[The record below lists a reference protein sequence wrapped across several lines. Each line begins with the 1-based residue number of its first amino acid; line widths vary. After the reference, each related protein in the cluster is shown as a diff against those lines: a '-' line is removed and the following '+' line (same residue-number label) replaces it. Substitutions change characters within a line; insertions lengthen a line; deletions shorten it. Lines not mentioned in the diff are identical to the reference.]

1 VHVTRRYWPIILAL
15 LSVLVFGSYLA
26 YTNYLVEQ
34 IRAES
39 RIHSEMY
46 ATVQRGLISLE
57 EDGALT
63 ALVDLQKSLARLGVP
78 IVVFDG
84 AGRPTAV
91 ENLPFA
97 ADLNTVDGRS
107 RVQAYA
113 ARLSKEHQPIS
124 VSGIGTIFFG
134 SPPLV
139 RWLVW
144 VPWLQAA
151 GALFLVLVALAIIRS
166 NVRETR
172 ERLWASMARELAHQM
187 GTPLSSLSG
196 WIEVLRLPDA
206 EREAMAS
213 TDRIADVVSAD
224 VDRLER
230 VSRRFELIGKPP
242 RLERI
247 SVDVIIDEL
256 ASYFAPRLPRL
267 ARGIELKVRVA
278 EDLPQIEAN
287 RVLLVWALENIVK
300 NAIDALAGKGGR
312 ITILA
317 RKGNHSVDIDI
328 ADDGPG
334 IDASVRDR
342 IFEAGVSTKTSGWG
356 VGLSLTQR
364 IVENLH
370 GGRIAVRNRSA
381 GGAVFEIE
389 LPEAGKRKKRR
400 VRFFGA

>member
-1 VHVTRRYWPIILAL
+1 MTRRYWPAVLAL

-26 YTNYLVEQ
+26 YTNHLVNQ

-39 RIHSEMY
+39 QIHSEMY

-57 EDGALT
+57 EDGSLN
-63 ALVDLQKSLARLGVP
+63 ALVELQGSLKRLGVP
-78 IVVFDG
+78 IVVFDPT
-84 AGRPTAV
+84 GRP
-91 ENLPFA
+91 
-97 ADLNTVDGRS
+97 
-107 RVQAYA
+107 YA
-113 ARLSKEHQPIS
+113 AENISFTPDFNRIEDRERVKAIAIELSKEHAPITAA
-124 VSGIGTIFFG
+124 GIGTIFFG
-134 SPPLV
+134 SPPIV

-151 GALFLVLVALAIIRS
+151 GALFLVLIALAIIRS

-196 WIEVLRLPDA
+196 WIEVLRLPAA
-206 EREAMAS
+206 ERDTMAS
-213 TDRIADVVSAD
+213 TDKIADVVSAD

-230 VSRRFELIGKPP
+230 VSRRFEMIGKPP
-242 RLERI
+242 RLEPL
-247 SVDVIIDEL
+247 DVEIILNEL
-256 ASYFAPRLPRL
+256 VAYFQPRLPRL
-267 ARGIELKVRVA
+267 GKGITLRVRMA
-278 EDLPQIEAN
+278 EDLPRIEAN

-300 NAIDALAGKGGR
+300 NAIDALAGRGGQ

-317 RKGNHSVDIDI
+317 RNSAEFVEIHI

-356 VGLSLTQR
+356 VGLSLTHR
-364 IVENLH
+364 IVEDLH
-370 GGRIAVRNRSA
+370 GGRIAVRNRDS
-381 GGAVFEIE
+381 GGAVFDIK
-389 LPEAGKRKKRR
+389 LPPVGAKKKKRWR
-400 VRFFGA
+400 IGS

>member
-1 VHVTRRYWPIILAL
+1 MTRRYWPVILAL

-26 YTNYLVEQ
+26 YTNHLVNQ

-39 RIHSEMY
+39 QIHSEMY

-57 EDGALT
+57 EDGPLT

-78 IVVFDG
+78 IVVVDP
-84 AGRPTAV
+84 AGKPYATQ
-91 ENLPFA
+91 NIPFT
-97 ADLNTVDGRS
+97 ADLNSAEGRQ
-107 RVQAYA
+107 RVTRYA
-113 ARLSKEHQPIS
+113 QKLAQEHPPITA
-124 VSGIGTIFFG
+124 SGIGTIFFG

-213 TDRIADVVSAD
+213 AGKIADVVSAD

-242 RLERI
+242 KLEVL
-247 SVDVIIDEL
+247 SVDVVIDEL
-256 ASYFAPRLPRL
+256 VSYFSPRLPRL
-267 ARGIELKVRVA
+267 GRGIELKVRIS

-300 NAIDALAGKGGR
+300 NAIDALAGRGGR

-317 RKGNHSVDIDI
+317 RAGNDSVNIDI

-342 IFEAGVSTKTSGWG
+342 IFEAGVSTKSSGWG

-370 GGRIAVRNRSA
+370 GGRVAVRNRSA

-389 LPEAGKRKKRR
+389 LPAAGKRKRKR
-400 VRFFGA
+400 VRMFGV

>member
-1 VHVTRRYWPIILAL
+1 MTRKYWPLILAL

-26 YTNYLVEQ
+26 YTNHLVNQ

-39 RIHSEMY
+39 QIHSEMY

-57 EDGALT
+57 DDGALN
-63 ALVDLQKSLARLGVP
+63 ALVELQKSLKRLGVP
-78 IVVFDG
+78 IVVFDPQ
-84 AGRPTAV
+84 GRPYAA
-91 ENLPFA
+91 ENISFTPDFSNA
-97 ADLNTVDGRS
+97 ADVA
-107 RVQAYA
+107 RVKAYA
-113 ARLSKEHQPIS
+113 ARLAQEHAPIAAP
-124 VSGIGTIFFG
+124 GIGTIFFG
-134 SPPLV
+134 SPPIV

-151 GALFLVLVALAIIRS
+151 GALFLVLIALAIIRS

-196 WIEVLRLPDA
+196 WIEVLRLPAA

-230 VSRRFELIGKPP
+230 VSRRFELIGKPA
-242 RLERI
+242 RFEVV
-247 SVDVIIDEL
+247 SVDVVIDEL
-256 ASYFAPRLPRL
+256 VAYFTPRLPRL
-267 ARGIELKVRVA
+267 AQGIELKVRVPEA
-278 EDLPQIEAN
+278 LPQIEAN

-300 NAIDALAGKGGR
+300 NAIDALAGRGGR
-312 ITILA
+312 ITVLA
-317 RKGNHSVDIDI
+317 RSGDRTVDIDI

-334 IDASVRDR
+334 IDPSVRDR

-364 IVENLH
+364 IIEDLH
-370 GGRIAVRNRSA
+370 GGRISVRNRSA

-389 LPEAGKRKKRR
+389 LPRAGTRKRR
-400 VRFFGA
+400 RFRLLRA

>member
-1 VHVTRRYWPIILAL
+1 MTRRYWPLILAL

-26 YTNYLVEQ
+26 YTNHLVNQ

-39 RIHSEMY
+39 QIHTAMY

-57 EDGALT
+57 EDGALN
-63 ALVDLQKSLARLGVP
+63 ALVDLQKSLERLGVP
-78 IVVFDG
+78 IVVFDPSG
-84 AGRPTAV
+84 KPYAA
-91 ENLPFA
+91 ENLPFTP
-97 ADLNTVDGRS
+97 DFHTTQGIE
-107 RVQAYA
+107 RVKAYA
-113 ARLSKEHQPIS
+113 YKLGQKQVPITTP
-124 VSGIGTIFFG
+124 GIGTIFFG
-134 SPPLV
+134 SPPIV

-151 GALFLVLVALAIIRS
+151 GALFLVLIALAIIRS

-187 GTPLSSLSG
+187 GTPLSSLAG
-196 WIEVLRLPDA
+196 WIEVLRLPRA

-213 TDRIADVVSAD
+213 TEKIADVVSAD

-242 RLERI
+242 RLELV
-247 SVDVIIDEL
+247 SVDVVINEL
-256 ASYFAPRLPRL
+256 VSYFGPRLPRL
-267 ARGIELKVRVA
+267 AQGIELKVRVP
-278 EDLPQIEAN
+278 DGLPQIEAN

-300 NAIDALAGKGGR
+300 NAIDALAGRGGR
-312 ITILA
+312 ITIVA
-317 RKGNHSVDIDI
+317 RNGNGTVDIDI

-334 IDASVRDR
+334 IDPSVRDR
-342 IFEAGVSTKTSGWG
+342 IFDAGVSTKSSGWG

-364 IVENLH
+364 IVEDLH
-370 GGRIAVRNRSA
+370 GGRISVRNRQA

-389 LPEAGKRKKRR
+389 LPQAGTRKRRR
-400 VRFFGA
+400 VRMFGS

>member
-1 VHVTRRYWPIILAL
+1 VTRRYWPVLLAL

-26 YTNYLVEQ
+26 YTNHLVNQ

-39 RIHSEMY
+39 QIHSEMY

-63 ALVDLQKSLARLGVP
+63 ALVDLQKSLARLGLP
-78 IVVFDG
+78 IVVYD
-84 AGRPTAV
+84 PTGK
-91 ENLPFA
+91 P
-97 ADLNTVDGRS
+97 
-107 RVQAYA
+107 YA
-113 ARLSKEHQPIS
+113 AENIPFTPDFNTAGGRERVKVYAQKLAQEHPPIAAT
-124 VSGIGTIFFG
+124 GIGTIFFG
-134 SPPLV
+134 SPPVV

-151 GALFLVLVALAIIRS
+151 GALFLVLVALAIVRS

-196 WIEVLRLPDA
+196 WIEVLRLPDG

-213 TDRIADVVSAD
+213 TERIADVVSAD

-242 RLERI
+242 KLEPI
-247 SVDVIIDEL
+247 SVDVVIDEL

-267 ARGIELKVRVA
+267 ASGIELKVRIA
-278 EDLPQIEAN
+278 DDLPRIQAN

-300 NAIDALAGKGGR
+300 NAIDALAGRGGR
-312 ITILA
+312 ITIIA
-317 RKGNHSVDIDI
+317 RHGDDAVDLDI

-334 IDASVRDR
+334 IDSSVRDR
-342 IFEAGVSTKTSGWG
+342 IFEAGVTTKTSGWG

-364 IVENLH
+364 IIEDLH
-370 GGRIAVRNRSA
+370 GGRISVRNRSA

-389 LPEAGKRKKRR
+389 LPKVGTRKRKRLR
-400 VRFFGA
+400 LFS

>member
-1 VHVTRRYWPIILAL
+1 MTRRYWPAALAL

-26 YTNYLVEQ
+26 YTNHLVNQ

-39 RIHSEMY
+39 QIHSEMY
-46 ATVQRGLISLE
+46 ASVQRGLISLE
-57 EDGALT
+57 EDGALN
-63 ALVDLQKSLARLGVP
+63 ALLELQESLKRLGVP
-78 IVVFDG
+78 IVAVEPG
-84 AGRPTAV
+84 GRPYAV
-91 ENLPFA
+91 ANLPFDV
-97 ADLNTVDGRS
+97 DLNTEPGRA
-107 RVQAYA
+107 RVKKYA
-113 ARLSKEHQPIS
+113 QQLTRQHAPITAAG
-124 VSGIGTIFFG
+124 VGTIYFG
-134 SPPLV
+134 SPPIV

-151 GALFLVLVALAIIRS
+151 GALFLILIALAVIRS

-187 GTPLSSLSG
+187 GTPLSSMSG
-196 WIEVLRLPDA
+196 WIEVLRLPPA

-213 TDRIADVVSAD
+213 TEKIADVVSAD

-242 RLERI
+242 RLEPLSI
-247 SVDVIIDEL
+247 DVVIDEL
-256 ASYFAPRLPRL
+256 VSYFTPRLPRL
-267 ARGIELKVRVA
+267 ARGIELKARVA
-278 EDLPQIEAN
+278 EGLPQIEAN

-300 NAIDALAGKGGR
+300 NAIDALAGRGGQ
-312 ITILA
+312 ISIIA
-317 RKGNHSVDIDI
+317 RKGTNSVDVYI

-342 IFEAGVSTKTSGWG
+342 IFEAGVTTKTSGWG

-364 IVENLH
+364 IIEDLH
-370 GGRIAVRNRSA
+370 GGRVSVRNRDS

-389 LPEAGKRKKRR
+389 LPPIGTKKRKRI
-400 VRFFGA
+400 RFR

>member
-1 VHVTRRYWPIILAL
+1 MTRRYWPILLAL

-26 YTNYLVEQ
+26 YTNHLVNR

-39 RIHSEMY
+39 QIHSEMY
-46 ATVQRGLISLE
+46 GTVQRGLIALE

-63 ALVDLQKSLARLGVP
+63 ALVDLQKSLARLGLP
-78 IVVFDG
+78 IVVFD
-84 AGRPTAV
+84 PTGKPYAA
-91 ENLPFA
+91 ENLPFTPDFNSVAGREQVKIYAQKLAQEHPPIA
-97 ADLNTVDGRS
+97 AT
-107 RVQAYA
+107 
-113 ARLSKEHQPIS
+113 
-124 VSGIGTIFFG
+124 GIGTIFFG

-151 GALFLVLVALAIIRS
+151 GALLLVLVALAIIRS

-196 WIEVLRLPDA
+196 WIEVLRLPDP

-213 TDRIADVVSAD
+213 TEKIADVVSAD

-242 RLERI
+242 KLEAI
-247 SVDVIIDEL
+247 SVDVVINEL
-256 ASYFAPRLPRL
+256 TSYFAPRLPRL
-267 ARGIELKVRVA
+267 ARGIELKVRIA
-278 EDLPQIEAN
+278 DDLPPIEAN

-300 NAIDALAGKGGR
+300 NAIDALAGRGGR
-312 ITILA
+312 ITIIA
-317 RKGNHSVDIDI
+317 RKGSDTVDLDI

-334 IDASVRDR
+334 IDPSVRDR
-342 IFEAGVSTKTSGWG
+342 IFEAGVTTKSSGWG

-364 IVENLH
+364 IVEDLH
-370 GGRIAVRNRSA
+370 GGRIRVRNRSA

-389 LPEAGKRKKRR
+389 LPRAGTRKRKR
-400 VRFFGA
+400 VRLIGR